1 MEEKDSYI
9 KVKEEEEKFINEIK
23 EVYEKLIKVKVKM
36 IFEDWK
42 KIWEEES

>member
-23 EVYEKLIKVKVKM
+23 EVYEKLIKVKEKM